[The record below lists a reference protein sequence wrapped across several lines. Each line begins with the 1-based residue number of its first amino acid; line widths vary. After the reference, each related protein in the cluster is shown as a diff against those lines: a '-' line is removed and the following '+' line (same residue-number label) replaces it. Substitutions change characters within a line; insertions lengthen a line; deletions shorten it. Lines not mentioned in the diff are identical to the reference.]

1 MNKKKWIQVL
11 ATKNEIGTLLPLVIM
26 CIVVTLVNPNFI
38 SFSNLMDIFRTTSFY
53 LIVGAALTF
62 LLVASD
68 LDLSIGAVTALGG
81 VACMFAMKAGVPVVF
96 CIIIGLLAGALVG
109 VFKAWI
115 IGIGRAHV

>member
-81 VACMFAMKAGVPVVF
+81 VATVYVCHEGRCSRSILHYHRAAGGSACGCF
-96 CIIIGLLAGALVG
+96 
-109 VFKAWI
+109 
-115 IGIGRAHV
+115 